1 MERSKGGDSRRRST
15 WTSCCFFGA
24 PPDDDDA
31 PQQVTAQTPVHEV
44 QVRAKHTNGAPLES
58 HILACATPERK
69 EEPPAFHTPERERD
83 IEEIAVG
90 YVQEE
95 ESHSGSAACDTVIG
109 RPSSLHDG
117 AVVVHAIP
125 QLQLGAMIECDDV
138 LRPSTPPL
146 PPSLPYAPA
155 PLATPRK
162 PREDPGNG
170 SQVTDS
176 MTGDGSRVQT
186 LGQAWID
193 SESVE
198 QFVEQTIHAIS
209 QCILITHWT
218 SSDIACLIT
227 LKSAAGSP
235 GQSQLFS
242 IPHITSRDLAEH
254 FMLILL
260 TYTLT
265 CPKMQVW
272 RSIRRGLIWRA
283 NLVQKLP
290 RSSVL
295 GPAPCSEEAWRRR
308 SNAPMP
314 NSWTRTCKS
323 GVSRSCERN
332 SRSTMV
338 YCFPTGR

>member
-24 PPDDDDA
+24 PQDEDDA
-31 PQQVTAQTPVHEV
+31 PQQATAQAPVREV
-44 QVRAKHTNGAPLES
+44 PARSEHTNGTPLES
-58 HILACATPERK
+58 HILACATPEPLCT
-69 EEPPAFHTPERERD
+69 EEPPAFHTPQRERD
-83 IEEIAVG
+83 IEEITVG

-95 ESHSGSAACDTVIG
+95 ESHSGSAPCDIVID
-109 RPSSLHDG
+109 RPGSLHDD

-162 PREDPGNG
+162 PREDSGNV
-170 SQVTDS
+170 SEVTDS
-176 MTGDGSRVQT
+176 ITGDGSWVQT

-193 SESVE
+193 SQSVE
-198 QFVEQTIHAIS
+198 QVVEQTIHAIS

-227 LKSAAGSP
+227 LKSAACSP

-242 IPHITSRDLAEH
+242 TPHITSDELK
-254 FMLILL
+254 IL
-260 TYTLT
+260 
-265 CPKMQVW
+265 C
-272 RSIRRGLIWRA
+272 
-283 NLVQKLP
+283 
-290 RSSVL
+290 
-295 GPAPCSEEAWRRR
+295 
-308 SNAPMP
+308 
-314 NSWTRTCKS
+314 
-323 GVSRSCERN
+323 
-332 SRSTMV
+332 
-338 YCFPTGR
+338 